1 MSTEDTTTPMQRLV
15 ESCDG
20 DVDLVGDRISGVL
33 EFLTVRA
40 ALDAPFYIYADNKQ
54 SIVVI
59 AANEDVEPIVEML
72 PEHFKNW
79 DDPLDTVDEDI
90 PPFDTNR
97 DPGDEQEDSDESTPE
112 SE

>member
-15 ESCDG
+15 ESCDN
-20 DVDLVGDRISGVL
+20 DVDIVGDRISGVL

-59 AANEDVEPIVEML
+59 AANDDVEPIAEML

-79 DDPLDTVDEDI
+79 DDPLDTVEV
-90 PPFDTNR
+90 PPFDTDR
-97 DPGDEQEDSDESTPE
+97 DPGDEQDESATE

>member
-1 MSTEDTTTPMQRLV
+1 MSTEDTTTPMQRLID
-15 ESCDG
+15 SCDG

-59 AANEDVEPIVEML
+59 AANEDVEPIAENL

-79 DDPLDTVDEDI
+79 EDPLDTVPEA
-90 PPFDTNR
+90 PPFLTGV